1 MARAS
6 AWGAPVDMF
15 ITRSCLDSRESQA
28 PFVHLSQDFVAFQR
42 PFNLFLGLASGKK
55 KGASEP
61 LVQKGTLWFLRLTR
75 NAHDNDLTESGV
87 DRLAPVSIAW
97 RQR

>member
-1 MARAS
+1 
-6 AWGAPVDMF
+6 MF

-75 NAHDNDLTESGV
+75 NAHDNDLAESGV
-87 DRLAPVSIAW
+87 DRPPPVSIA
-97 RQR
+97 RR